1 MVHVR
6 AMRPEDTLPA
16 AAIHIEGQP
25 HTFLSSLGPAF
36 VARLFNYTA
45 QSPLG
50 FGFVAVDGEQV
61 VGFAVGTQS
70 NAGLF
75 RHVLTRHALPLTLA
89 LLRRAARHPSIL
101 PRLVETLRYPSAVR
115 ENADEAESLSR
126 GVRGDWQGKGV
137 GSLLWQA
144 VNQAAR
150 VRGARFIL
158 TTVDEAHAVVNAW
171 HRKRQ
176 HALVRTLTMYGRTM
190 IVYRIPVEAEVP
202 TGEMAVVG
210 AQEGSPNA

>member
-6 AMRPEDTLPA
+6 AMRTEDTLPA

-25 HTFLSSLGPAF
+25 RTFLSSLGPAF
-36 VARLFNYTA
+36 VARLFDYTA
-45 QSPLG
+45 HSPQG
-50 FGFVAVDGEQV
+50 FGFVAVDGDEV

-89 LLRRAARHPSIL
+89 LLRRAVRQPSIL
-101 PRLVETLRYPSAVR
+101 PKLAETLRYPSAVR
-115 ENADEAESLSR
+115 ERADEAESLSR

-144 VNQAAR
+144 VSQAAR
-150 VRGARFIL
+150 IRGARFIL
-158 TTVDEAHAVVNAW
+158 TTVDEAHGVVNAW
-171 HRKRQ
+171 HRERQ
-176 HALVRTLTMYGRTM
+176 HELVRTFAMYGRAM
-190 IVYRIPVEAEVP
+190 IVYRIPVEVELP
-202 TGEMAVVG
+202 TGETAVDS
-210 AQEGSPNA
+210 AHEGSSNA